1 MCDTEFAELQ
11 AQVETRWIDQRTVVC
26 LGETP
31 VLKSDF
37 FDKII
42 EKAGGLGGGEVPTQ
56 LTEDVSVT
64 VVGGGVEESFE
75 ENVGGGVENGD
86 GAANSMGLGNIVVT
100 TGNYNG
106 DESESNGET
115 ANSVE
120 NDSGSDSGSDTSNI
134 VNDSGGDDN
143 ETDSS
148 SNFDHSHKLVYT
160 ILMLL
165 FINM

>member
-31 VLKSDF
+31 VLKSEF

-42 EKAGGLGGGEVPTQ
+42 EKAGGLGGEEVTNQ

-64 VVGGGVEESFE
+64 VVGGGVEENFE

-100 TGNYNG
+100 TGDHND
-106 DESESNGET
+106 DERESNGET

-120 NDSGSDSGSDTSNI
+120 NDSESDSGSDIANI
-134 VNDSGGDDN
+134 VNDSGGD

-160 ILMLL
+160 IVMLL